1 MRDVFITSHYKQIFQ
16 KKMDKLTLF
25 INKYSDTL
33 NYEQDAQLKHD
44 WQNFIAPSCVN
55 KVMVFGGMDSFYE
68 CFICKKRLLYQS
80 VIMRHYREQ
89 HAAQMP
95 NGHIWSD
102 EV

>member
-1 MRDVFITSHYKQIFQ
+1 
-16 KKMDKLTLF
+16 MDKLTLF

-55 KVMVFGGMDSFYE
+55 KVMVFGGIDSFYE

-89 HAAQMP
+89 HAAHMP